1 MTEIGLKTQKPG
13 GIHKPRII
21 FLIIAIFVLVTKKR
35 TYPGDSFPSPG
46 DLVLTPFH
54 VKNTPN
60 ISSNTNLI
68 TVITN
73 PHHHTS
79 TNEPILYILSLPP
92 SLRLVW

>member
-1 MTEIGLKTQKPG
+1 MYEKKN
-13 GIHKPRII
+13 I
-21 FLIIAIFVLVTKKR
+21 FFLYHYVQ
-35 TYPGDSFPSPG
+35 
-46 DLVLTPFH
+46 
-54 VKNTPN
+54 NTPN
-60 ISSNTNLI
+60 VSSNTNLI